1 MKSVSIVVLLA
12 GILVSCSSSIREMVY
27 KDEKIPFVMS
37 MGEQWLDGK
46 KCFVYSLDY
55 DWDNYFDVKVW
66 RVIGYSEQNV
76 TGLSY
81 IQFWNPYMIETY
93 RGGLIVVERRKD
105 IDMDGLAD
113 SVWVDENGKFKRIYP

>member
-1 MKSVSIVVLLA
+1 
-12 GILVSCSSSIREMVY
+12 
-27 KDEKIPFVMS
+27 MS

-46 KCFVYSLDY
+46 KCFVYSLYY

-105 IDMDGLAD
+105 IDMDGLAE